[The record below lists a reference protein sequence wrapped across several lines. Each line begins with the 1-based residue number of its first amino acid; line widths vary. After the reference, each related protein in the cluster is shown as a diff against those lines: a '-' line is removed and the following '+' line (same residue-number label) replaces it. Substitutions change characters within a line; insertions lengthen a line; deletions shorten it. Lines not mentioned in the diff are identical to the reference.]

1 MDLPRRLL
9 LLIAAALMM
18 VAMTV
23 VTAGP
28 ALASDLTKDPAK
40 EKKDEGS
47 GADKAKKAAKDLLK

>member
-1 MDLPRRLL
+1 MLL
-9 LLIAAALMM
+9 VAALLV

-28 ALASDLTKDPAK
+28 ALALDLTKDPAK
-40 EKKDEGS
+40 EKKGGGS